1 MWSVH
6 VNIWIDA
13 VSVLCGWWRVGSI
26 VDVRPGLGV
35 LDLDLGLLGRFDPS
49 VRGAGVPI
57 LFMSIRYI
65 YLIVYRVYG
74 YNYVYMP
81 KPKLQLDVKLT

>member
-1 MWSVH
+1 MCCV
-6 VNIWIDA
+6 A
-13 VSVLCGWWRVGSI
+13 GGGWGL

-74 YNYVYMP
+74 CNYVYA
-81 KPKLQLDVKLT
+81 KAQTST